1 MSNTNNQQLRDLV
14 VASGLSQ
21 AVALT
26 LFNRGLTTSACTES
40 RWKAY
45 LADPSSPRFVA
56 LDDDTLQH
64 AIKVF
69 ASVVPKPMPKSI
81 TKP

>member
-1 MSNTNNQQLRDLV
+1 MSKSNNQQLRDLV
-14 VASGLSQ
+14 EASGLSQ
-21 AVALT
+21 AVLLT
-26 LFNRGLTTSACTES
+26 LFNRGLKTGACTES

-45 LADPSSPRFVA
+45 LADPSSPRFVT

-69 ASVVPKPMPKSI
+69 AGIIPKPLPRS
-81 TKP
+81 